1 MTTILNEEK
10 KIIARFPPSPTGWFH
25 IGNARTALFNYFF
38 VKQNNGE
45 LKFRLEDTD
54 KERSKDEYS
63 LDIIEGLKWLG
74 IDIDYNNVYKQS
86 EHGSTYKKYLEK
98 MISDGKAYISK
109 EEPKEEGQR
118 SEVIRIK
125 NPGKKIVFEDMI
137 RGEVVVDTT
146 ELGDFVI
153 AKSIDEPIYH
163 FAVVVDDYEMGIN
176 HVIRGEDGIYNTPR
190 QILIQEAL
198 DFPRPIY
205 AHMPFILNQDRSKL
219 SKRQQGELVSLK
231 YYREKGFLPEAMVNF
246 LAFIGWNPGDDQE
259 IMSMDEIIKKFDIMK
274 VQKAGAIFNIEKL
287 LWINKEYLKKLPI
300 EKVQEEIKKRLI
312 SLGDI
317 DDLLIKKIAPI
328 ILERINVWSD
338 IDTMITDNEI
348 QYFFTDPDVNLDM
361 VVWKKGGTIEEAKE
375 NLKKVAELLESGSDA
390 DFNLDNIKNILMKL
404 AEEKGK
410 GNVLWPLRVSLS
422 GKEKSPDPFT
432 LIFTLG
438 KEKTIKRIESVI
450 SKISK

>member
-1 MTTILNEEK
+1 MNNLDDK

-38 VKQNNGE
+38 VKKNGGE

-54 KERSKDEYS
+54 KERSKEEYS
-63 LDIIEGLKWLG
+63 LDIIEGLKWLS
-74 IDIDYNNVYKQS
+74 IDIDFSNVYKQS
-86 EHGSTYKKYLEK
+86 EHSSTYRKYLEK
-98 MISDGKAYISK
+98 MITDGKAYISK

-125 NPGKKIVFEDMI
+125 NPGKKVVFEDMI
-137 RGEVVVDTT
+137 RGNVEVDTT

-153 AKSIDEPIYH
+153 AKSLDEPIYH

-176 HVIRGEDGIYNTPR
+176 HIIRGEDGIYNTPR

-198 DFPRPIY
+198 DIPRPVY

-246 LAFIGWNPGDDQE
+246 LAFIGWNPGTDQE
-259 IMSMDEIIKKFDIMK
+259 IMSMQEIIDSFDIMK

-287 LWINKEYLKKLPI
+287 LWINKEYLKKLPLEVVESEVKNRLVGKI
-300 EKVQEEIKKRLI
+300 EGINDQ
-312 SLGDI
+312 
-317 DDLLIKKIAPI
+317 LIKKIAPVV
-328 ILERINVWSD
+328 LERINVWSD
-338 IDTMITDNEI
+338 IDTMLSNGEI
-348 QYFFTDPDVNLDM
+348 QYFFDKPNIDLDM
-361 VVWKKGGTIEEAKE
+361 VLWKKGGTKEEAKE
-375 NLKKVAELLESGSDA
+375 NLKIVADILKNIDEK
-390 DFNLDNIKNILMKL
+390 DFNLDLIKEKIMKI

-432 LIFTLG
+432 LLYIVG
-438 KEKTIKRIESVI
+438 KNESIDRIEKVI
-450 SKISK
+450 SNL